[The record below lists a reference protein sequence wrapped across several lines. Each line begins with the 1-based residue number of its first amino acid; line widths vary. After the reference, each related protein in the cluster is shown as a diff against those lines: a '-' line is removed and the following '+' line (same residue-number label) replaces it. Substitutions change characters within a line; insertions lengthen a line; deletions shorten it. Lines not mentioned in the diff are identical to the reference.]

1 MLHAT
6 ARKRPPENQVMS
18 GVLKRILA
26 AIVCVLCAFPALGQ
40 TLGALARFE
49 GGQLTDRWGGAELRL
64 EISQGVPWRVFTL
77 TEPNRLVMDF
87 REVQWGDVA
96 PQSLIDA
103 ERVTS
108 LRMGGYRPGWSRLVA
123 DLAEPMTVESA
134 ELVTDSTTGAARI
147 TVRLERTDQSAF
159 AAVSGAPRDRRWDL
173 PAPAEVVE
181 IPPRD
186 PSRLRVVLDPGHGGI
201 DPGAEHDGV
210 READL
215 MLTFARELQEVL
227 RRAGGFDVVLTRD
240 GDYFVSLEARVALA
254 RDAGADVFVSIHAD
268 ALAEGVASGAAV
280 YTLSDAASDAASA
293 ALAERHNR
301 DDLLAGLDL
310 GQSDDRVANVLMSL
324 ARLDN
329 APRSAALAEHMLAGI
344 RNAVGRVHKRPMR
357 SAGFSVLKAADIP
370 SVLLEVGFLSTAEDL
385 KNLNDPIWRQ
395 GMAAGIRDGLME
407 WRSEDTALA
416 PLRRN

>member
-1 MLHAT
+1 MI
-6 ARKRPPENQVMS
+6 KV
-18 GVLKRILA
+18 VLA
-26 AIVCVLCAFPALGQ
+26 ALLSFWAV
-40 TLGALARFE
+40 GAGAQDRDFSGLARLDADTSSIE
-49 GGQLTDRWGGAELRL
+49 DGWRKVDIGLSL
-64 EISQGVPWRVFTL
+64 SQGVPYRVFTL
-77 TEPNRLVMDF
+77 DNPRRLVLDF
-87 REVQWGDVA
+87 REVDWRG
-96 PQSLIDA
+96 IDA
-103 ERVTS
+103 AALNLSEKVLDVRV
-108 LRMGGYRPGWSRLVA
+108 GGFRPGWSRMVL
-123 DLAEPMTVESA
+123 DLAAPLAPTQVSLRIDEVTGRARLELELQTISA
-134 ELVTDSTTGAARI
+134 E
-147 TVRLERTDQSAF
+147 AF
-159 AAVSGAPRDRRWDL
+159 SDTAGAPDL
-173 PAPAEVVE
+173 PGWAATGRALKAEKRPRQRGEAPLV
-181 IPPRD
+181 
-186 PSRLRVVLDPGHGGI
+186 VVLDPGHGGI
-201 DPGAEHDGV
+201 DPGAEVGAV
-210 READL
+210 AEKDL